1 MLIYVYCF
9 EVFFCCK
16 FYLLFV
22 GFFILKGK
30 EVENISLREERIV
43 NIMKIIRD

>member
-1 MLIYVYCF
+1 MYIVLR
-9 EVFFCCK
+9 FFFVVNFIC
-16 FYLLFV
+16 YLWV
-22 GFFILKGK
+22 FFILKGK